1 MKGKDAKVFL
11 EALEELEKEKGISK
25 ESLLLTVEQALLAAY
40 KKNYGEEENVEVE
53 IDRETGEVKIY
64 EVKTVV
70 PTEDLYDAAIEIG
83 YDDALEIKKR
93 VKIGDV
99 IRIEVNCE
107 EFRRNAIQ
115 NGKQIVI
122 QKVREAERQYIFDRF
137 KVKEHDIINGI
148 IRRIDEKRNVFIEF
162 DGIEAILPPNEQS
175 PADTYRVGERLKVYL
190 AEVEKTN
197 KFPKIVISR
206 KHEGLLRK
214 LFELE
219 IPEITSGLIEIKAVA
234 REAGSRA
241 KVAVYSADPN
251 IDTVGACIGQK
262 GLRIKNIVNELNGE
276 KIDIVVWKESIQ
288 EFVSAVLSPAKVISV
303 DVFEEEN
310 TARVIVDNSQLSLA
324 IGKNGQNARLAAKL
338 TGMRVDIKTAAANA
352 EEVE

>member
-1 MKGKDAKVFL
+1 MKSKDAKVFL
-11 EALEELEKEKGISK
+11 QALEELEKEKGISK

-53 IDRETGEVKIY
+53 IDRETGDVKIY

-70 PTEDLYDAAIEIG
+70 PTEDLYDAAVEISL
-83 YDDALEIKKR
+83 DDALEIKKR

-107 EFRRNAIQ
+107 DFRRNAIQ

-122 QKVREAERQYIFDRF
+122 QKVREAERQYIYDRF
-137 KVKEHDIINGI
+137 KVREHDIINGI
-148 IRRIDEKRNVFIEF
+148 TRRIDDRRNVFVEF
-162 DGIEAILPPNEQS
+162 DGIEAVLTPNEQS

-206 KHEGLLRK
+206 KNEGLLRK

-219 IPEITSGLIEIKAVA
+219 IPEITSGLIEIKGVA

-276 KIDIVVWKESIQ
+276 KIDIVVWKESVQ

-303 DVFEEEN
+303 EVLEDEN

-338 TGMRVDIKTAAANA
+338 TGMRVDIKTANSV
-352 EEVE
+352 EEGE

>member
-1 MKGKDAKVFL
+1 MKSKDAKIFL

-25 ESLLLTVEQALLAAY
+25 ESLLSTVEQALLAAY

-53 IDRETGEVKIY
+53 IDRETGDVKIY

-70 PTEDLYDAAIEIG
+70 PTEDLYDAAIEIS

-93 VKIGDV
+93 VKIGEV

-122 QKVREAERQYIFDRF
+122 QKVREAEREYIYDRF

-148 IRRIDEKRNVFIEF
+148 IRRIDERKNVFIEF
-162 DGIEAILPPNEQS
+162 DGIEAILPPVEQS
-175 PADTYRVGERLKVYL
+175 PADTYRVGERIKVYL

-276 KIDIVVWKESIQ
+276 KIDIVVWKESIE
-288 EFVSAVLSPAKVISV
+288 EFVSAVLSPAKVVSV
-303 DVFEEEN
+303 EVVEEEN

-338 TGMRVDIKTAAANA
+338 TGMRVDIKTADRV
-352 EEVE
+352 EEGE

>member
-1 MKGKDAKVFL
+1 MKSKDAKVFL
-11 EALEELEKEKGISK
+11 QALEELEKEKGISK

-53 IDRETGEVKIY
+53 IDRETGDVKIY

-70 PTEDLYDAAIEIG
+70 PTEDLYDAAVEISL
-83 YDDALEIKKR
+83 DDALEIKKR

-107 EFRRNAIQ
+107 DFRRNAIQ

-122 QKVREAERQYIFDRF
+122 QKVREAERQYIYDRF
-137 KVKEHDIINGI
+137 KVREHDIINGI
-148 IRRIDEKRNVFIEF
+148 IRRIDDRRNVFVEF
-162 DGIEAILPPNEQS
+162 DGIEAVLTPNEQS

-206 KHEGLLRK
+206 KNEGLLRK

-219 IPEITSGLIEIKAVA
+219 IPEITSGLIEIKGVA

-276 KIDIVVWKESIQ
+276 KIDIVVWKESVQ

-303 DVFEEEN
+303 EVLEDEN

-338 TGMRVDIKTAAANA
+338 TGMRVDIKTANSV
-352 EEVE
+352 EEGE

>member
-1 MKGKDAKVFL
+1 MKSKDAKIFL

-25 ESLLLTVEQALLAAY
+25 ESLLSTVEQALLAAY
-40 KKNYGEEENVEVE
+40 KKNYGEEEDVEVE
-53 IDRETGEVKIY
+53 IDRETGDVKIY

-70 PTEDLYDAAIEIG
+70 PTEDLYDAAIEIS

-93 VKIGDV
+93 VKIGEV

-122 QKVREAERQYIFDRF
+122 QKVREAEREYIYDRF
-137 KVKEHDIINGI
+137 KVKEHDIINGV
-148 IRRIDEKRNVFIEF
+148 IRRIDERKNVFIEF
-162 DGIEAILPPNEQS
+162 DGIEAILPPVEQS
-175 PADTYRVGERLKVYL
+175 PADTYRVGERIKVYL

-276 KIDIVVWKESIQ
+276 KIDIVVWKESVE
-288 EFVSAVLSPAKVISV
+288 EFVSAVLSPAKVVSV
-303 DVFEEEN
+303 EVVEEEN

-338 TGMRVDIKTAAANA
+338 TGMRVDIKTADRV
-352 EEVE
+352 EEGE